1 MKAWGLTLAWLSLL
15 VSALVVVFIL
25 KQPMLNND
33 ILALLPKSEPRLQQ
47 VEEHFFAANKQQLS
61 FSFRGENAVKAY
73 DDLEQWLS
81 SKHIE
86 PRFKLP
92 EISQLAA
99 FYGQYAGHLVSEE
112 YKQAIGDANRFQ
124 QYYFSQLSKVADP
137 FVASTINQDPTLATA
152 GFLSKAMT
160 HMQQFEL
167 QDGRININYQGDEY
181 LLLFVQSADNAFS
194 INQSIALSN
203 EIVAYI
209 AELESRYPDT
219 QIRYAG
225 ALFHT
230 AANAQQAKF
239 EMALF
244 GSVSLLALIVMVVWV
259 FRSINALWLASVT
272 VISAAIGGTIALIS
286 IFSQVHVLTMVFAVT
301 LIGIAIDYAF
311 HGMLDLT
318 EQPQGFSKELKLALL
333 LSLLTTTLGYA
344 SLFFSPVQLLSQVG
358 VFVVA
363 GLVTAWLCTR
373 ILLPYW
379 QAGLTINTVAH
390 QLANRLSGYLKR
402 LTHYRVALSM
412 LMLVLLSAFALLKP
426 PVINDDVKL
435 LNASPADLM
444 QNEAL
449 HMSLLGKD
457 NGQIMILFADNAQQL
472 LVQQEALKA
481 TIRGLNGRAVMLSDL
496 VPSKQLQQQN
506 YEQLHSAQQAMS
518 VVSQMTGTP
527 VELSTSMLDLNA
539 ALNSPLAPLIANQVI
554 SNNILTASWFMVT
567 GVTKSELMDLANA
580 YPDLIV
586 YDKVAMISE
595 GLSHYSNSLLVTLA
609 IAMTFALLLFSVKF
623 GFKTACKQTL
633 VLVLTTAT
641 VLLLCSA
648 LQSQLSIFNLLGCLL
663 ILALAIDYL
672 VFYQVNNLSPSN
684 VLAISLSAT
693 SSMWVFGML
702 AVSQTPA
709 IFSFGLTVLVGL
721 VCIYIFAPLS
731 IALPKNKEK

>member
-1 MKAWGLTLAWLSLL
+1 VKAWGLTLAWLSLL

-25 KQPMLNND
+25 KQPTLNND

-73 DDLEQWLS
+73 DELHQWLT

-124 QYYFSQLSKVADP
+124 QYYFNQLSKVADP
-137 FVASTINQDPTLATA
+137 FVSSTINQDPTLATA
-152 GFLSKAMT
+152 GFLSEAMA

-181 LLLFVQSADNAFS
+181 LMLFVQSADNAFS

-203 EIVAYI
+203 EIVTYI

-239 EMALF
+239 EMTLF

-318 EQPQGFSKELKLALL
+318 EQPQGFSQGLKLALL
-333 LSLLTTTLGYA
+333 LSLVTTILGYA

-379 QAGLTINTVAH
+379 QAGLTINAAAYR
-390 QLANRLSGYLKR
+390 LANMLSGYLKR

-472 LVQQEALKA
+472 LEKQETLK
-481 TIRGLNGRAVMLSDL
+481 TKITGLNGNVLMLSDL
-496 VPSKQLQQQN
+496 VPSKQLQKQN

-554 SNNILTASWFMVT
+554 SNNTLTASWFMVT
-567 GVTKSELMDLANA
+567 GVNKSELKDLANA
-580 YPDLIV
+580 STDLIV

-609 IAMTFALLLFSVKF
+609 IAMIFALLLFSVKF
-623 GFKTACKQTL
+623 GFKTACKQIL
-633 VLVLTTAT
+633 VLILTTSA

-684 VLAISLSAT
+684 VLAISLSAA

-702 AVSQTPA
+702 AVSKTPA

-721 VCIYIFAPLS
+721 VCIYILAPLS